1 VNQSRCKP
9 CEPSQGA
16 GDRFAAGFTLIELMF
31 VVVIVAVLL
40 AVALPSY
47 QNSLQKGRR
56 SDAMSALMDV
66 ANRQEQFMLD
76 RSTYTQNMTELGF
89 ASDPMASADG
99 FYTVDAGICA
109 AGTIQ
114 RCYVLT
120 ATPVN
125 GGLQSKDSRCA
136 TFILDSTG
144 AKTATGTDSNA
155 CW

>member
-1 VNQSRCKP
+1 MLRNVCITRWS
-9 CEPSQGA
+9 G
-16 GDRFAAGFTLIELMF
+16 GLWLH
-31 VVVIVAVLL
+31 VVRVA
-40 AVALPSY
+40 
-47 QNSLQKGRR
+47 
-56 SDAMSALMDV
+56 D
-66 ANRQEQFMLD
+66 
-76 RSTYTQNMTELGF
+76 
-89 ASDPMASADG
+89 
-99 FYTVDAGICA
+99 TVDAGICA

-125 GGLQSKDSRCA
+125 GGLQSKDSRCT